1 MAFEQKPNSGAMFRN
16 DKKNSPNHPD
26 MRGDVHLDRSFLMNL
41 MSKNSDQ
48 LIKVS
53 LSGWSKES
61 AAGKKYLSLSA
72 SEPWEGGAAAPKAI
86 VADDDLP
93 Y

>member
-16 DKKNSPNHPD
+16 EKKNSPNHPD
-26 MRGDVHLDRSFLMNL
+26 MRGDVYLDKTFLINM
-41 MSKNSDQ
+41 MDKSKGA
-48 LIKVS
+48 LVKIS

-72 SEPWEGGAAAPKAI
+72 SEPWEGGAAKQA
-86 VADDDLP
+86 VADEELP

>member
-1 MAFEQKPNSGAMFRN
+1 MAFEQKPNTGAMFRN
-16 DKKNSPNHPD
+16 VQKKSDNHPD
-26 MRGDVHLDRSFLMNL
+26 MRGDVYLDKTFLINM
-41 MSKNSDQ
+41 MDKSKGG
-48 LIKVS
+48 LVKIA

-72 SEPWEGGAAAPKAI
+72 SEPYEKPQA
-86 VADDDLP
+86 VEEDLP

>member
-16 DKKNSPNHPD
+16 EKKNTPNHPD
-26 MRGDVHLDRSFLMNL
+26 MRGEIHLDRAFLYNL
-41 MSKNSDQ
+41 MDKNSNP

-53 LSGWSKES
+53 ISGWSKES
-61 AAGKKYLSLSA
+61 AAGKQYLSLSV
-72 SEPWEGGAAAPKAI
+72 SEPWEPDAPKQA
-86 VADDDLP
+86 VADDELP

>member
-16 DKKNSPNHPD
+16 EKKNSPNHPD
-26 MRGDVHLDRSFLMNL
+26 MRGDVYLDKTFLINL
-41 MSKNSDQ
+41 MDKSKDA
-48 LIKVS
+48 LVKVS

-72 SEPWEGGAAAPKAI
+72 SEPWEGGQSKPS
-86 VADDDLP
+86 VSDDDLP

>member
-1 MAFEQKPNSGAMFRN
+1 MAFEQKANSGAMFRN
-16 DKKNSPNHPD
+16 EKKNSPNHPD
-26 MRGDVHLDRSFLMNL
+26 MRGDVHLDREFLTNL
-41 MSKNSDQ
+41 MGKNNDT

-72 SEPWEGGAAAPKAI
+72 SEPWEGGQTAQAKP
-86 VADDDLP
+86 VVDDDLP

>member
-1 MAFEQKPNSGAMFRN
+1 
-16 DKKNSPNHPD
+16 
-26 MRGDVHLDRSFLMNL
+26 MNK
-41 MSKNSDQ
+41 SSDQ

-53 LSGWSKES
+53 ISGWSKES

-72 SEPWEGGAAAPKAI
+72 SEPWDGSQSAPKQ
-86 VADDDLP
+86 VVPDDDIP

>member
-1 MAFEQKPNSGAMFRN
+1 MDKSKGALV
-16 DKKNSPNHPD
+16 K
-26 MRGDVHLDRSFLMNL
+26 
-41 MSKNSDQ
+41 
-48 LIKVS
+48 IS

-72 SEPWEGGAAAPKAI
+72 SEPWEGDKPKA
-86 VADDDLP
+86 VVEDDLP

>member
-72 SEPWEGGAAAPKAI
+72 SEPWEGGAAAPKAT

>member
-16 DKKNSPNHPD
+16 TQKKSDNHPD
-26 MRGDVHLDRSFLMNL
+26 MRGDVFLDKTFLINM
-41 MSKNSDQ
+41 MDKSKGA
-48 LIKVS
+48 LVKIS

-72 SEPWEGGAAAPKAI
+72 SEPWEGGASKPS
-86 VADDDLP
+86 VADEELP

>member
-16 DKKNSPNHPD
+16 EKKNSPNHPD
-26 MRGDVHLDRSFLMNL
+26 MRGDVYLDKTFLINL
-41 MSKNSDQ
+41 MDKSKGA
-48 LIKVS
+48 LVKVS

-61 AAGKKYLSLSA
+61 AAGKKYLSISA
-72 SEPWEGGAAAPKAI
+72 SEPYEKPQAS
-86 VADDDLP
+86 DEDLP